1 MGVNAAVGV
10 FIPDN
15 SIVYAPG
22 VASLVVCC
30 GVYVIVRK
38 LPVEAVA
45 NAALV
50 ETVSIRVVPPAL
62 KLRLRP
68 VISEFIAYAVGIFIR
83 IVGGDAP
90 PFKFPIVVVNINR
103 YVIVEFLMNSQRLS
117 INCPAVALSDDGKF
131 ESCVNVKEAVLGDA
145 VIPSIIP
152 VPYPSDGAI
161 QDPNRPFRYDRESHT
176 LTNKTKISA
185 NNTVYLSWN
194 NSDIFI
200 YGRV

>member
-1 MGVNAAVGV
+1 VGVNAAVGV

-15 SIVYAPG
+15 SIVYVPAI
-22 VASLVVCC
+22 ASLVVCC
-30 GVYVIVRK
+30 GIYVIVRK
-38 LPVEAVA
+38 PPAEAAA
-45 NAALV
+45 NAGLV
-50 ETVSIRVVPPAL
+50 ETVSIRVVPPTL
-62 KLRLRP
+62 KLRLNP
-68 VISEFIAYAVGIFIR
+68 VILSFIAYAIGIFIR

-103 YVIVEFLMNSQRLS
+103 YDIVEFLMKSQRLS
-117 INCPAVALSDDGKF
+117 INCPAVALSDDGTV
-131 ESCVNVKEAVLGDA
+131 ESCVNIKEAVLGDA
-145 VIPSIIP
+145 VIPSITP

-176 LTNKTKISA
+176 LTNKTKTSA